1 MPEQSNAMNIPHN
14 PPRRIGRSVASVFL
28 GFLAV
33 VLLSLGTD
41 QVLHVL
47 KVYPPWGQSMYE
59 PGLNFLALSYRCIY
73 TVMGGWITARLA
85 PHAAMRHVLILATI
99 GFLMGTLGVVGTWN
113 MNLGPSWYP
122 IAIAVT
128 GAPLTWLGGWYY
140 DRKRSATP
148 DHKA

>member
-1 MPEQSNAMNIPHN
+1 MQEQNNPMNIPTHN
-14 PPRRIGRSVASVFL
+14 PPRRVGRSIASVGL

-47 KVYPPWGQSMYE
+47 NVYPPWGQPMHE
-59 PGLNFLALSYRCIY
+59 PGLNILALSYRCVY
-73 TVMGGWITARLA
+73 TLVGGYIAARLA
-85 PHAAMRHVLILATI
+85 PHAVMRHVLILAII

-113 MNLGPSWYP
+113 MNLGPRWYP

-128 GAPLTWLGGWYY
+128 GAPLTWLGGRFY
-140 DRKRSATP
+140 RQKRSAE
-148 DHKA
+148 

>member
-1 MPEQSNAMNIPHN
+1 MNIPTHN
-14 PPRRIGRSVASVFL
+14 PSRRIGRSIASVGL

-47 KVYPPWGQSMYE
+47 NIYPPWGQPMHE
-59 PGLNFLALSYRCIY
+59 PGLNFLALSYRCVY
-73 TVMGGWITARLA
+73 TLIGGYIAARLA
-85 PHAAMRHVLILATI
+85 PHAVMLHVLILAII

-113 MNLGPSWYP
+113 MNLGPRWYP

-128 GAPLTWLGGWYY
+128 GAPLTLLGGMFHGK
-140 DRKRSATP
+140 KRSAE
-148 DHKA
+148 